1 MQIYRKQMIYK
12 KFKQLVINNMPE
24 NPIPGLWQQK
34 GQPKTHIRGNPS
46 TSEQKAEL
54 INKYSLLHNVPS
66 IDCNTIHLHQ
76 YAHHL
81 NSSQI
86 MCYNFFRPLVESYD
100 GKMYK
105 PKDSLLN
112 LIGIEINQK
121 IEPNGAVCNFEYIDD
136 SAENTNFDFY
146 FKKGDIEV
154 FFEIKYTERE
164 FSKKSSAKDPH
175 AQYEVIYKPM
185 IEKTKELFIGET
197 ISEQDFNNEYYQL
210 ARNSIR
216 AISADK
222 HVFFVCPKEHEGL
235 INQFVEFSD
244 KYLTEKGKERI
255 KLITWEDLVQDAYRL
270 GINIAEFANRYLA
283 FMP

>member
-1 MQIYRKQMIYK
+1 
-12 KFKQLVINNMPE
+12 MPE

-34 GQPKTHIRGNPS
+34 GQPRTHILGNPS

-54 INKYSLLHNVPS
+54 INKYSLLPNVPS

-86 MCYNFFRPLVESYD
+86 MCYNFFRPLIESYD

-112 LIGIEINQK
+112 LIGMEIDQE
-121 IEPNGAVCNFEYIDD
+121 IEPHGAVCNFEYIDD
-136 SAENTNFDFY
+136 SEENTNFDFY
-146 FKKGDIEV
+146 FKKEDVEV

-175 AQYEVIYKPM
+175 AQYESIYKPM
-185 IEKTKELFIGET
+185 IENTKELFIGET

-216 AISADK
+216 ATSADK
-222 HVFFVCPKEHEGL
+222 HVFFVCPKEHEEL

-270 GINIAEFANRYLA
+270 GINVNEFANRYLA

>member
-1 MQIYRKQMIYK
+1 MNYK
-12 KFKQLVINNMPE
+12 EFNQLVINNMPE

-34 GQPKTHIRGNPS
+34 GQLRTHILGNPS

-54 INKYSLLHNVPS
+54 INKYSLLPNVPS

-86 MCYNFFRPLVESYD
+86 MCYNFFRPLIESYD

-112 LIGIEINQK
+112 LIGMEIDQE
-121 IEPNGAVCNFEYIDD
+121 IEPHGAVCNFEYIDD

-146 FKKGDIEV
+146 FKKEDVEV

-164 FSKKSSAKDPH
+164 FSQKSSAKDPH
-175 AQYEVIYKPM
+175 AQYESIYKPM
-185 IEKTKELFIGET
+185 IENTKELFIGET

-216 AISADK
+216 ATSADK
-222 HVFFVCPKEHEGL
+222 HVFFVCPKEHEEL

-270 GINIAEFANRYLA
+270 GINVNEFANRYLD

>member
-1 MQIYRKQMIYK
+1 MNYK
-12 KFKQLVINNMPE
+12 EFNQLVINNMPE

-34 GQPKTHIRGNPS
+34 GQLRTHILGNPS

-54 INKYSLLHNVPS
+54 INKYSLLPNVPS

-86 MCYNFFRPLVESYD
+86 MCYNFFRPLIESYD

-112 LIGIEINQK
+112 LIGMEIDQE
-121 IEPNGAVCNFEYIDD
+121 IEPHGAVCNFEYIDD

-146 FKKGDIEV
+146 FKKEDVEV

-164 FSKKSSAKDPH
+164 FSQKSSAKDPH
-175 AQYEVIYKPM
+175 AQYESIYKPM
-185 IEKTKELFIGET
+185 IENTKELFIGET

-216 AISADK
+216 ATSADK
-222 HVFFVCPKEHEGL
+222 HVFFVCPKEHEEL

-270 GINIAEFANRYLA
+270 GINVNEFANRYLA

>member
-1 MQIYRKQMIYK
+1 MNYK
-12 KFKQLVINNMPE
+12 EFNQLVINNMPE

-34 GQPKTHIRGNPS
+34 GQLRTHILGNPS

-54 INKYSLLHNVPS
+54 INKYSLLPNVPS

-86 MCYNFFRPLVESYD
+86 MCYNFFRPLIDSYD

-112 LIGIEINQK
+112 LIGMEIDQE
-121 IEPNGAVCNFEYIDD
+121 IEPHGAVCNFEYIDD

-146 FKKGDIEV
+146 FKKEDVEV

-175 AQYEVIYKPM
+175 AQYESIYKPM
-185 IEKTKELFIGET
+185 IENTKELFIGET

-216 AISADK
+216 ATSADK
-222 HVFFVCPKEHEGL
+222 HVFFVCPKEHEEL

-270 GINIAEFANRYLA
+270 GINVNEFANRYLA

>member
-1 MQIYRKQMIYK
+1 MNYK
-12 KFKQLVINNMPE
+12 EFNQLVINNMPE

-34 GQPKTHIRGNPS
+34 GQLRTHILGNPS

-54 INKYSLLHNVPS
+54 INKYSLLPNVPS

-86 MCYNFFRPLVESYD
+86 MCYNFFRPLIESYD

-112 LIGIEINQK
+112 LIGMEIDQE
-121 IEPNGAVCNFEYIDD
+121 IEPHGAVCNFEYIDD
-136 SAENTNFDFY
+136 SAENTNFGFY
-146 FKKGDIEV
+146 FKKEDVEV

-164 FSKKSSAKDPH
+164 FSQKSSAKDPH
-175 AQYEVIYKPM
+175 AQYESIYKPM
-185 IEKTKELFIGET
+185 IENTKELFIGET

-216 AISADK
+216 ATSADK
-222 HVFFVCPKEHEGL
+222 HVFFVCPKEHEEL

-270 GINIAEFANRYLA
+270 GINVNEFANRYLA

>member
-1 MQIYRKQMIYK
+1 
-12 KFKQLVINNMPE
+12 
-24 NPIPGLWQQK
+24 
-34 GQPKTHIRGNPS
+34 
-46 TSEQKAEL
+46 
-54 INKYSLLHNVPS
+54 
-66 IDCNTIHLHQ
+66 
-76 YAHHL
+76 
-81 NSSQI
+81 

-105 PKDSLLN
+105 PKNSLLN
-112 LIGIEINQK
+112 LIGMEIDQE
-121 IEPNGAVCNFEYIDD
+121 IEPHGAVCNFEYIDD

-164 FSKKSSAKDPH
+164 FSKKSSAKAPH

-216 AISADK
+216 ATSANK
-222 HVFFVCPKEHEGL
+222 HVFFVCPKEHEEL

-270 GINIAEFANRYLA
+270 GINVAEFANRYLA

>member
-1 MQIYRKQMIYK
+1 MNYK
-12 KFKQLVINNMPE
+12 EFNQLVINNMPE
-24 NPIPGLWQQK
+24 NPITGLWQQK
-34 GQPKTHIRGNPS
+34 GQLRTHILGNPS

-54 INKYSLLHNVPS
+54 INKYSLLPNVPS

-86 MCYNFFRPLVESYD
+86 MCYNFFRPLIESYD

-112 LIGIEINQK
+112 LIGMEIDQE
-121 IEPNGAVCNFEYIDD
+121 IEPHGAVCNFEYIDD

-146 FKKGDIEV
+146 FKKEDVEV

-164 FSKKSSAKDPH
+164 FSQKSSAKDPH
-175 AQYEVIYKPM
+175 AQYESIYKPM
-185 IEKTKELFIGET
+185 IENTKELFIGET

-216 AISADK
+216 ATSADK
-222 HVFFVCPKEHEGL
+222 HVFFVCPKEHEEL

-270 GINIAEFANRYLA
+270 GINVNEFANRYLA

>member
-1 MQIYRKQMIYK
+1 
-12 KFKQLVINNMPE
+12 MPE

-34 GQPKTHIRGNPS
+34 GQPRTHILGNPS

-54 INKYSLLHNVPS
+54 INKYSLLPNVPS

-86 MCYNFFRPLVESYD
+86 MCYNFFRPLIESYD

-112 LIGIEINQK
+112 LIGMEIDQEIESH
-121 IEPNGAVCNFEYIDD
+121 GAVCNFEYIDD

-146 FKKGDIEV
+146 FKKEDVEV

-175 AQYEVIYKPM
+175 AQYESIYKPM
-185 IEKTKELFIGET
+185 IENTKELFIGET

-216 AISADK
+216 ATSANK
-222 HVFFVCPKEHEGL
+222 HVFFVCPKEHEEL

-244 KYLTEKGKERI
+244 KCLTEKGKERI

-270 GINIAEFANRYLA
+270 GINVNEFANRYLA

>member
-1 MQIYRKQMIYK
+1 
-12 KFKQLVINNMPE
+12 MPE

-34 GQPKTHIRGNPS
+34 GQPRTHILGNAS

-54 INKYSLLHNVPS
+54 INKYSLLPNVPS

-86 MCYNFFRPLVESYD
+86 MCYNFFRPLIESYD

-112 LIGIEINQK
+112 LIGMEIDQE
-121 IEPNGAVCNFEYIDD
+121 IDTHGAVCNFEYIDD

-146 FKKGDIEV
+146 FKKEDVEV

-175 AQYEVIYKPM
+175 AQYESIYKPM

-216 AISADK
+216 ATSADK
-222 HVFFVCPKEHEGL
+222 HVFFVCPKEHEEL

-270 GINIAEFANRYLA
+270 GINVAEFANRYLA

>member
-1 MQIYRKQMIYK
+1 MNYK
-12 KFKQLVINNMPE
+12 EFNQLVINNMPE

-34 GQPKTHIRGNPS
+34 GQLRTHILGNPS

-54 INKYSLLHNVPS
+54 INKYSLLQNVPS

-86 MCYNFFRPLVESYD
+86 MCYNFFRPLIESYD

-112 LIGIEINQK
+112 LIGMEIDQE
-121 IEPNGAVCNFEYIDD
+121 IEPHGAVCNFEYIDD

-146 FKKGDIEV
+146 FKKEDVEV

-164 FSKKSSAKDPH
+164 FSQKSSAKDPH
-175 AQYEVIYKPM
+175 AQYESIYKPM
-185 IEKTKELFIGET
+185 IENTKELFIGET

-216 AISADK
+216 ATSADK
-222 HVFFVCPKEHEGL
+222 HVFFVCPKEHEEL

-270 GINIAEFANRYLA
+270 GINVNEFANRYLA

>member
-1 MQIYRKQMIYK
+1 MNYK
-12 KFKQLVINNMPE
+12 EFNQLVINNMPE

-34 GQPKTHIRGNPS
+34 GQLRTHILGNPS

-54 INKYSLLHNVPS
+54 INKYSLLPNVPS

-86 MCYNFFRPLVESYD
+86 MCYNFFRPLIESYD

-112 LIGIEINQK
+112 LIGMEIDQEIEHH
-121 IEPNGAVCNFEYIDD
+121 GAVCNFEYIDD

-146 FKKGDIEV
+146 FKKEDVEV

-164 FSKKSSAKDPH
+164 FSQKSSAKDPH
-175 AQYEVIYKPM
+175 AQYESIYKPM
-185 IEKTKELFIGET
+185 IENTKELFIGET

-216 AISADK
+216 ATSADK
-222 HVFFVCPKEHEGL
+222 HVFFVCPKEHEEL

-270 GINIAEFANRYLA
+270 GINVNEFANRYLA

>member
-1 MQIYRKQMIYK
+1 MNYK
-12 KFKQLVINNMPE
+12 EFNQLVINNMPE

-34 GQPKTHIRGNPS
+34 GQLRTHILGNPS

-54 INKYSLLHNVPS
+54 INKYSLLPNVPS

-86 MCYNFFRPLVESYD
+86 MCYNFFRPLIESYD

-112 LIGIEINQK
+112 LIGMEIDQE
-121 IEPNGAVCNFEYIDD
+121 IEPHGAVCNFEYIDD

-146 FKKGDIEV
+146 FKKEDVEV

-164 FSKKSSAKDPH
+164 FSQKSSAKDPH
-175 AQYEVIYKPM
+175 AQYESIYKPM
-185 IEKTKELFIGET
+185 IENTKELFIGET
-197 ISEQDFNNEYYQL
+197 LSEQDFNNEYYQL

-216 AISADK
+216 ATSADK
-222 HVFFVCPKEHEGL
+222 HVFFVCPKEHEEL

-270 GINIAEFANRYLA
+270 GINVNEFANRYLA

>member
-1 MQIYRKQMIYK
+1 MNYK
-12 KFKQLVINNMPE
+12 EFNQLVINNMPE

-34 GQPKTHIRGNPS
+34 GQLRTHILGNPS

-54 INKYSLLHNVPS
+54 INKYSLLPNVPS

-86 MCYNFFRPLVESYD
+86 MCYNFFRPLIESYD

-112 LIGIEINQK
+112 LIGMEIDQE
-121 IEPNGAVCNFEYIDD
+121 IEPHGAVCNFEYIDD

-146 FKKGDIEV
+146 FKKEDVEV

-164 FSKKSSAKDPH
+164 FSQKSSAKDPH
-175 AQYEVIYKPM
+175 AQYESIYKPM
-185 IEKTKELFIGET
+185 IENTKELFIGET
-197 ISEQDFNNEYYQL
+197 ISEQDFNNDYYQL

-216 AISADK
+216 ATSADK
-222 HVFFVCPKEHEGL
+222 HVFFVCPKEHEEL

-270 GINIAEFANRYLA
+270 GINVNEFANRYLA

>member
-1 MQIYRKQMIYK
+1 MNYK
-12 KFKQLVINNMPE
+12 EFNQLVINNMPE

-34 GQPKTHIRGNPS
+34 GQLRTHILGNPS

-54 INKYSLLHNVPS
+54 INKYSLLPNVPS

-86 MCYNFFRPLVESYD
+86 MCYNFFRPLIDSYD

-112 LIGIEINQK
+112 LIGKEIDQE
-121 IEPNGAVCNFEYIDD
+121 IEPHGAVCNFEYIDD

-146 FKKGDIEV
+146 FKKEDVEV

-175 AQYEVIYKPM
+175 AQYESIYKPM
-185 IEKTKELFIGET
+185 IENTKEFFIGET

-216 AISADK
+216 ATSADK
-222 HVFFVCPKEHEGL
+222 HVFFVCPKEHEEL

-270 GINIAEFANRYLA
+270 GINVNEFANRYLA